1 MAVTAVLIFLL
12 TVFSLTVQL
21 ISHSKRKCRAVVVV
35 RCGEDISCEDELL
48 SIIRDEEAGECG
60 REIILVSRDGLFSRR
75 TEDIADKYGL
85 TLTSAEGL
93 EDIICPKE
101 KDQVKHMGGQK

>member
-12 TVFSLTVQL
+12 TVFSLAIQL
-21 ISHSKRKCRAVVVV
+21 ISHSKRKSRSAVVVW
-35 RCGEDISCEDELL
+35 CGEDISCEDELL